1 MNTMNR
7 CTLGALAH
15 HKPAAQP
22 LLANLLGLAFSA
34 VTLTAVTLIFAS
46 PAFGQTSAST
56 EAAEKALQEQLQ
68 REALARQTTAL
79 PQVGVR
85 TFPASAMRGFME
97 VQMPP
102 VVIVNGTAERLSPG
116 HRIRGT
122 NNMLVMSGQLAGKK
136 LVVNYVR
143 NQQGELHEV
152 WILNDREAQ
161 EERAGSGPVRN
172 FRFESEAPEAKK

>member
-1 MNTMNR
+1 MNR
-7 CTLGALAH
+7 CTPRALAH
-15 HKPAAQP
+15 HRPPASPFAAS
-22 LLANLLGLAFSA
+22 LISLAFTA

-46 PAFGQTSAST
+46 PSIAQTSAST
-56 EAAEKALQEQLQ
+56 EAADKALQELLQ

-85 TFPASAMRGFME
+85 TFPASAMRGFLE

-122 NNMLVMSGQLAGKK
+122 NNMLVMSGQLAGQK

-143 NQQGELHEV
+143 NQQGELHEI
-152 WILNDREAQ
+152 WILNAREAQ

-172 FRFESEAPEAKK
+172 FKFESEATEAKK

>member
-7 CTLGALAH
+7 CTPRALAH
-15 HKPAAQP
+15 HRPPASPFAAS
-22 LLANLLGLAFSA
+22 LISLA
-34 VTLTAVTLIFAS
+34 LTAITLGIAS
-46 PAFGQTSAST
+46 PAFAQTSATT
-56 EAAEKALQEQLQ
+56 EAADKALQELLQ
-68 REALARQTTAL
+68 REALARQTAAL
-79 PQVGVR
+79 PQAGVR
-85 TFPASAMRGFME
+85 AFPANAMRGFME

-122 NNMLVMSGQLAGKK
+122 NNMLVMSGQLAGQK

-143 NQQGELHEV
+143 NQQGELHEI
-152 WILNDREAQ
+152 WILNAREAQ

-172 FRFESEAPEAKK
+172 FKFESEATEAKK